1 MKINSRFN
9 KNSKS
14 KIEYH
19 NLPSAIRPMLHSDE
33 IPVLVFEQPPPVEVL
48 SDVEECS
55 HSSDADFEIYKDLV
69 LQFLEFLDQ
78 HELDDLER
86 DLGISEKAPEILAPR
101 LNKKNLLE
109 QGVVL
114 YF

>member
-55 HSSDADFEIYKDLV
+55 HSSDADFKIYKDLV
-69 LQFLEFLDQ
+69 L
-78 HELDDLER
+78 
-86 DLGISEKAPEILAPR
+86 
-101 LNKKNLLE
+101 
-109 QGVVL
+109 
-114 YF
+114 